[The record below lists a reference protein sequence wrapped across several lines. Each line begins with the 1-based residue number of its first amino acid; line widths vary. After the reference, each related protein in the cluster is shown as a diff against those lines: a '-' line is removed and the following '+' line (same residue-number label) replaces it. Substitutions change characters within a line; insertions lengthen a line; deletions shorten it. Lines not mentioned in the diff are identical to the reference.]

1 MLAINRV
8 QLLGNLGRAPE
19 ILTFSSGSK
28 AAVLSV
34 AVSERWKDRQSGET
48 KERTDWIR
56 AVVWG
61 ALVGPVEKFYKK
73 GDRVYLEGN
82 LRRREYEKDGE
93 KRYTYEVLVSSTGTI
108 RLVDGKTAAAE
119 NATLPEDEAA
129 PEDITA
135 ELAA

>member
-1 MLAINRV
+1 MLAINKV

-19 ILTFSSGSK
+19 ILETSGSK
-28 AAVLSV
+28 AAILSV
-34 AVSERWKDRQSGET
+34 AVSERWKDRQTGEA

-56 AVVWG
+56 VVVWG
-61 ALVGPVEKFYKK
+61 SLVGPVEKFYKK

-108 RLVDGKTAAAE
+108 RLVDGKAAAE
-119 NATLPEDEAA
+119 NATLPEDEPA
-129 PEDITA
+129 PETIQ
-135 ELAA
+135 EERAA